1 MYPSV
6 RNDLLCFIDGCRA
19 VFYAPAV
26 SRIERKTGAMEYSRF
41 VLNNEAD
48 LRRFEKKQDR
58 NGENEKN
65 RSATSFQ
72 KLPMCLG

>member
-1 MYPSV
+1 
-6 RNDLLCFIDGCRA
+6 
-19 VFYAPAV
+19 
-26 SRIERKTGAMEYSRF
+26 MEYSRF
-41 VLNNEAD
+41 VVNNEAD

-72 KLPMCLG
+72 KLPMCLEATKY